1 MASKLLQQPWTCA
14 RCLLRQRASRRY
26 LATAA
31 VASKSP
37 NAYSVAHGAPPLR
50 EDDELLRQIFD
61 SKQVWSYFSKYKS
74 TRSEARVGLFENHHL
89 TSPGG
94 FHIFALVTVKKC
106 QKIVDRVLQISTI
119 EGYKTIARDL
129 DRLSDLLCR
138 IIDLSDFVRATHPDS
153 SVQDAAGQAHAF
165 MFEYMNKLNTT
176 PGLYEQLQKALAEPE
191 VVKSWS
197 REEKTVAEILMK
209 DFAQSAIDLPE
220 SKRRRFVELSNK
232 INQLGIEVVDYMEP
246 ARHFIELDSKKLR
259 GMDPT
264 LIKRATGK
272 GSLGEVNLIT
282 TGPIAGN
289 AIRHLED
296 EETRKMVYIANRTAS
311 RRQIQRL
318 EEFLQ
323 QRAEIAKLSGFP
335 SFASMTLTDKMA
347 KSPEAV
353 NRFLEALS
361 TENSPRIKHEMA
373 ELLASKRASRGS
385 MSTLEQI
392 NAWDREHYRA
402 KLYSQKTSSCASR
415 KPDFLSAYFS
425 LGSVVQGL
433 SRLFSRL
440 YGISFVP
447 KETPP
452 GEIWHPDVRRLDVVD
467 ETNGRVAVLYCD
479 LFAREGKNP
488 NPAHFTL
495 RCSRLITPEEIEE
508 VRGAHPEGEKVSFAH
523 LENDGMATSVHVDP
537 KGPVFYRQL
546 PTIALICDFPAP
558 TSNTPTLLSYRDLS
572 TLFHEMGHAV
582 HSILGRTDLQTISGT
597 RCATDFAELPSVL
610 MEHFARD
617 PDVLG
622 LFARHWETGRPLPW
636 DLVKEKVENDR
647 RGQGTDIENQIL
659 MAGLDQA
666 LHSELPLNT
675 GFSSTAV
682 YHEMM
687 RKWSPLVPDPP
698 ETSWQGFFGHLVGY
712 GGVYY
717 SYLFDRAIAGRVWE
731 RVFRG
736 GRNGGGLDR
745 EAGERYKQEV
755 LKWGGSRSGW
765 ECVGGVL
772 GGEEGVLIKEGGPEA
787 MERVGAWGVVD
798 KSDSGV

>member
-1 MASKLLQQPWTCA
+1 MPGKPLQQPWTCTK
-14 RCLLRQRASRRY
+14 CLLRRQNSRHF

-31 VASKSP
+31 AARSFIPP
-37 NAYSVAHGAPPLR
+37 NAYSAVDGTASAKH
-50 EDDELLRQIFD
+50 DDQLLRQIFD
-61 SKQVWSYFSKYKS
+61 SKQIWGAFSTS
-74 TRSEARVGLFENHHL
+74 NRRVPQKGTAGLFQNHYL
-89 TSPGG
+89 TSPSG
-94 FHIFALVTVKKC
+94 FYTFAQVTVERC

-119 EGYKTIARDL
+119 DGYKKIVQEL

-138 IIDLSDFVRATHPDS
+138 IIDLSDFVRATHPDP
-153 SVQDAAGQAHAF
+153 SVQEAAGQAHAF

-176 PGLYEQLQKALAEPE
+176 TGLYEQLQKAFAEPE
-191 VVKSWS
+191 VLKGWS
-197 REEKTVAEILMK
+197 REEKTVAQILRK

-220 SKRRRFVELSNK
+220 SKRRRFVELSNTV
-232 INQLGIEVVDYMEP
+232 NQLGLEVVDKMEP
-246 ARHFIELDSKKLR
+246 AEYSLALESRKLK
-259 GMDPT
+259 GMDPSM
-264 LIKRATGK
+264 IKHLPSRSGQVHMPTVGLVV
-272 GSLGEVNLIT
+272 S
-282 TGPIAGN
+282 N

-296 EETRKMVYIANRTAS
+296 EETRRIIYIANRTAS
-311 RRQIQRL
+311 KRQIQTL

-323 QRAEIAKLSGFP
+323 HRAELAKLSGFP

-361 TENSPRIKHEMA
+361 QENLPRMKREMA
-373 ELLASKRASRGS
+373 ELLALKRASS
-385 MSTLEQI
+385 SSSSNPEQI
-392 NAWDREHYRA
+392 NAWDKEYYRA
-402 KLYSQKTSSCASR
+402 KLFSQKASSPASR

-425 LGSVVQGL
+425 LGTVIQGL

-440 YGISFVP
+440 YGIRLAP
-447 KETPP
+447 KETSP
-452 GEIWHPDVRRLDVVD
+452 GEAWNEDVRRLDVID
-467 ETNGRVAVLYCD
+467 EISGRVAVLYCD

-495 RCSRLITPEEIEE
+495 RCSRLISAQELEE
-508 VRGAHPEGEKVSFAH
+508 VHKAQPALWDIAPSYAA
-523 LENDGMATSVHVDP
+523 NDGMATSTDSPSKSDHSL
-537 KGPVFYRQL
+537 RQL

-558 TSNTPTLLSYRDLS
+558 TSNTPTLLSYRDLQ

-617 PDVLG
+617 PSVLG
-622 LFARHWETGRPLPW
+622 LFARHWETDAPLPW
-636 DLVKEKVENDR
+636 DLVREKVESDR
-647 RGQGTDIENQIL
+647 RGQGSDIESQIM
-659 MAGLDQA
+659 MAALDQA
-666 LHSELPLNT
+666 LHSEIPLNPH
-675 GFSSTAV
+675 FSSTAV
-682 YHEMM
+682 YHDVV

-731 RVFRG
+731 TVFKG
-736 GRNGGGLDR
+736 GRDGGGLDR
-745 EAGERYKQEV
+745 EAGERFKEEV

-772 GGEEGVLIKEGGPEA
+772 GGEEGALIREGGPEA

-798 KSDSGV
+798 K